1 MDRICGW
8 GRYHDCRSDH
18 CHLANCSGKRVSG
31 STWQKV
37 CALYRIVI
45 RLLYHILSLSLCQAM
60 KRESSMLIAYMYVH
74 CLYIFV
80 FILQY
85 HKVQYKSRLE
95 QIVQGNILYKQTT
108 SRLMIEL
115 WTKGN
120 GVSWNHE
127 NIVFAFLI
135 E

>member
-1 MDRICGW
+1 
-8 GRYHDCRSDH
+8 
-18 CHLANCSGKRVSG
+18 
-31 STWQKV
+31 
-37 CALYRIVI
+37 
-45 RLLYHILSLSLCQAM
+45 M